1 MKITV
6 DEIRAMPAHR
16 LNLEFKETLGDT
28 ACVKPVV
35 GEVSISLGAI
45 GVTLTGRV
53 VSLLKLHCDRCL
65 RPYFQS
71 LTVELD
77 ERLVSKEYFEGES
90 REKELQRDD
99 FVELMPDDGVLDIND
114 IVYQAVTL
122 ATPSYCFC
130 GTECPGPPKVHE
142 SGNSHGNGATD
153 DGGKPTGPTGNKKPI
168 DPRWQNLKTLFPNQ
182 DSQENS

>member
-6 DEIRAMPAHR
+6 DEIRAMPGHK

-53 VSLLKLHCDRCL
+53 VSLLKLQCDRCL

-71 LTVELD
+71 LNVELD

-99 FVELMPDDGVLDIND
+99 FVELMPEDGVLDIND

-130 GTECPGPPKVHE
+130 GTECPGPPKMDE
-142 SGNSHGNGATD
+142 SGSSHGD
-153 DGGKPTGPTGNKKPI
+153 QVSDGSGKPVGQTAGKKPI
-168 DPRWQNLKTLFPNQ
+168 DPRWQNLKDLFPNQ